1 MDEPT
6 EWCAGMVVV
15 PKANGKV
22 RICVDLT
29 KINESILREYHPL
42 LSVDHTLAQLAGA
55 TIFSQLDA
63 NSGFWQ
69 IGLSSESA
77 KLTTFITPFGRFCFN
92 RLPFGISSAP
102 EHFQKRISQV
112 LEGTDGALCQMDNI
126 LVHGKSV
133 GEHNQHLEA
142 TLHKLQE
149 ANLTLNE
156 EKCDFS
162 KPSVEFLRTLIDSEG
177 VHVSPKKVEAIL
189 KMKTPQDQTEL
200 RRFLGM
206 VNQLSTF
213 QPQIAE
219 LSKPLRD
226 LLSSKSHWLW
236 SDAQQQAFTALKE
249 SLTSTP
255 TLAHYDA
262 TRQLSSDASSHGLG
276 AVLMQLQD
284 DGEWRPVAYASRAM
298 SPTEQRYAQ
307 IEKEALGITWASERF
322 ADYLIGLEFHIET
335 DHKPL
340 VPLLSSRNLEDL
352 PARVQTVPNAD
363 DEIHQLYFACT
374 WEVLLHSR
382 HPFPGSLGETP

>member
-1 MDEPT
+1 
-6 EWCAGMVVV
+6 MVRRD
-15 PKANGKV
+15 GSG
-22 RICVDLT
+22 T
-29 KINESILREYHPL
+29 KSQWQSPHMRGSNQAQRKYPERY
-42 LSVDHTLAQLAGA
+42 TLAQLAGA
-55 TIFSQLDA
+55 TIFSKLDA

-69 IGLSSESA
+69 IGLSPESA
-77 KLTTFITPFGRFCFN
+77 KLTNFITLFGRFCFN

-102 EHFQKRISQV
+102 EHFQRRISQV
-112 LEGTDGALCQMDNI
+112 LEGTDGALCLMDDI
-126 LVHGKSV
+126 LVYGKSV

-200 RRFLGM
+200 RRFFGM
-206 VNQLSTF
+206 VNQLSKL
-213 QPQIAE
+213 QPRIAE

-249 SLTSTP
+249 SLASTP

-262 TRQLSSDASSHGLG
+262 TRQTKLSSDASSHGFG

-284 DGEWRPVAYASRAM
+284 DGAWRPVAYASRAM
-298 SPTEQRYAQ
+298 SPTEQRYTQ

-340 VPLLSSRNLEDL
+340 VPLLGSRNLEDL
-352 PARVQTVPNAD
+352 LARVQR
-363 DEIHQLYFACT
+363 F
-374 WEVLLHSR
+374 
-382 HPFPGSLGETP
+382 